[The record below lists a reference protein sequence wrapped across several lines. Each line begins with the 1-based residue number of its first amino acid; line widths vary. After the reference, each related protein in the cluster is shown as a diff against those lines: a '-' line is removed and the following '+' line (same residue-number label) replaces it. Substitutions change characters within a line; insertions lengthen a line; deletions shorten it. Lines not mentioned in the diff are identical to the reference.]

1 MKREPFKK
9 LREGSLYLF
18 AHVLTWKPCRKQSS
32 LPWPWRSSPRPLPCE
47 SPRIWPRHQ
56 SSPSRDRRR
65 ACPGSRT
72 CGQDGDGWCGMH
84 RGPPRASGKRMAP
97 GHPPGLDALERS
109 RPTGDLVWE
118 HPTDNT
124 HDHVGRGLVVER
136 TLDGVGVHALGAL
149 HEELHLVTHEGTGDD
164 DILASGQDNLLA
176 EECLLSDE
184 GGQATKEVVTGID
197 HNELLERHCLP

>member
-72 CGQDGDGWCGMH
+72 CGQDGDGGAECIGDHHALQGSEWL
-84 RGPPRASGKRMAP
+84 RDSLQA
-97 GHPPGLDALERS
+97 LDALERS

-136 TLDGVGVHALGAL
+136 TLDGVGV
-149 HEELHLVTHEGTGDD
+149 
-164 DILASGQDNLLA
+164 
-176 EECLLSDE
+176 
-184 GGQATKEVVTGID
+184 
-197 HNELLERHCLP
+197 